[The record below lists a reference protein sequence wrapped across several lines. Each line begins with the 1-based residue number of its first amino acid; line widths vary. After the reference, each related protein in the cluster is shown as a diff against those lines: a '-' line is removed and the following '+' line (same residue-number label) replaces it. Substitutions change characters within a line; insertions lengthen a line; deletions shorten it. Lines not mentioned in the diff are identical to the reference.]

1 MSENPLHLLMNPGSI
16 ATAGAGNNLLK
27 MGTIQTLNLLTSGYR
42 GAYYPIHPREE
53 TVLGHRAWS
62 SPADL
67 PEVPDL
73 AFIIVPTEEVA
84 PVLDAFGK
92 AGTRRAVIVTAGFRE
107 TGERGRA
114 LEEEIK
120 AVARKHAIRFVGPNC
135 VGIINTQA
143 SLNTTVGPH
152 GSGQGPLGLASQ
164 SGTYVTQTLPYLA
177 RRGIRLSKAISL
189 GNEADISIVD
199 ALEYLGEDPDT
210 RAIILYIEGIREGR
224 RFIETAKK
232 ITPNKPVLALY
243 VGGSEAGA
251 RSGMSHTGA
260 MAGPD
265 YLYDGIFKQAGVI
278 RVQTIEELYTHGW
291 ALATQPPMKGNR
303 LGIVTNSGGPGT
315 SISNAADTA
324 GLTLPRFSEA
334 LQKEIRKMIPGHAAS
349 ANPVDLTFH
358 LDMKTL
364 STIIPELIMKSG
376 EADGVIVHGVIDF
389 LEEVNPGL
397 RKYLDNTPLKDM
409 AGQLRVDL
417 SEAAALPKVHGKPML
432 ISSFF
437 DRRDSY
443 VAYYQDH
450 DVPVFD
456 SPEKAAKAMAD
467 LHRYQRIR
475 LRKKGEVPEPPRRS
489 EEADELIASAL
500 KKGQKGLDEHEG
512 KKILSAYGIPV
523 TRERVAET
531 EAGVSDAVRDIGF
544 PVALKACSWDIMHKT
559 GKGLVRLGLKR
570 EEDAVAAFH
579 SIREAAGRPVP
590 VLVQEMIPGNRELVM
605 GMTRFAGFGPVL
617 LFGLGGIFTEVLK
630 DTAFRSAPLSLAE
643 AEEMIGDIRA
653 SAILGSFRGMP
664 PADTDV
670 LADILQKLGFIAVL
684 HPEIAEMDMN
694 PLIISGSRPIVADAL
709 IIVNSEKESRQ

>member
-1 MSENPLHLLMNPGSI
+1 MNPGSI

-42 GAYYPIHPREE
+42 GVYYPVHPREK
-53 TVLGHRAWS
+53 TVLGRRAWP

-73 AFIIVPTEEVA
+73 AFIIVPTEEAA

-120 AVARKHAIRFVGPNC
+120 AVAGRHAIRFVGPNC

-152 GSGQGPLGLASQ
+152 GSGPGSLGLASQ

-177 RRGIRLSKAISL
+177 RRGIRFSKAISL
-189 GNEADISIVD
+189 GNEADINIVD

-224 RFIETAKK
+224 RFIETARR
-232 ITPNKPVLALY
+232 ITPHKPVLALY
-243 VGGSEAGA
+243 VGGSDAGA

-265 YLYDGIFKQAGVI
+265 YLYEGIFRQAGII
-278 RVQTIEELYTHGW
+278 RVQTIEDLYTHGW
-291 ALATQPPMKGNR
+291 ALATQPPMKGTR

-315 SISNAADTA
+315 SISHAADTA
-324 GLTLPRFSEA
+324 GLTLPRFSDA
-334 LQKEIRKMIPGHAAS
+334 LQKDIRKMIPGHASS

-358 LDMKTL
+358 LDMKKL
-364 STIIPELIMKSG
+364 STTIPDLIMKSG
-376 EADGVIVHGVIDF
+376 EADGLIVHGVIDF

-397 RKYLDNTPLKDM
+397 RKYLDAVPMEDM
-409 AGQLRVDL
+409 ARQLRVDL
-417 SEAAALPKVHGKPML
+417 SVAADLPRIHGKPML

-437 DRRDSY
+437 DRRDSF
-443 VAYYQDH
+443 VAFYQDH
-450 DVPVFD
+450 DIPVFD
-456 SPEKAAKAMAD
+456 SPEKAAQAMAD
-467 LHRYQRIR
+467 LCRYHRIR
-475 LRKKGEVPEPPRRS
+475 RRKTAEMPDPPGRS
-489 EEADELIASAL
+489 EEAAALIASAL
-500 KKGQKGLDEHEG
+500 KKGQKGLDEHGG

-523 TRERVAET
+523 TRERLAET
-531 EAGVSDAVRDIGF
+531 EAGALEAARDIGY

-559 GKGLVRLGLKR
+559 GKGLVRLGLKG
-570 EEDAVAAFH
+570 EEDTAEAFR

-590 VLVQEMIPGNRELVM
+590 ILVQEMVSGSRELVM
-605 GMTRFAGFGPVL
+605 GMTRFPGFGPVL
-617 LFGLGGIFTEVLK
+617 LFGLGGIFTEALK

-643 AEEMIGDIRA
+643 AEEMIRDIRA
-653 SAILGSFRGMP
+653 AEILGAFRGMP
-664 PADTDV
+664 PADMTA
-670 LADILQKLGFIAVL
+670 LAGIVQKLGFIAAL
-684 HPEIAEMDMN
+684 HPDIAEMDLN
-694 PLIISGSRPIVADAL
+694 PLIIGGSRPVVADAL
-709 IIVNSEKESRQ
+709 IIVKD